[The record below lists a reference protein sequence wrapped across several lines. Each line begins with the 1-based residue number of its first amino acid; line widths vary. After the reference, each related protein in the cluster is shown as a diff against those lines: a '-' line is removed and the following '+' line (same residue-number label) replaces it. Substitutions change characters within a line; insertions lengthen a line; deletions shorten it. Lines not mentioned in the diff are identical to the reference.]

1 MINNISLKNFKCFQ
15 QTAINLSRITLLT
28 GENSTGKSSVLYGLL
43 APFQSND
50 FPLYL
55 SPNGRYVN
63 MGDFKEI
70 SFNNLKL
77 RVESIFRRLKS
88 RMNISPLYVRRND
101 QIRGMTCLLTL
112 GVRVLTLTESP

>member
-88 RMNISPLYVRRND
+88 RMNISPLYVKRND

>member
-63 MGDFKEI
+63 MG
-70 SFNNLKL
+70 
-77 RVESIFRRLKS
+77 
-88 RMNISPLYVRRND
+88 RMNISPLYVKRND